1 MSYQVLAPMAGS
13 IWKIEV
19 TEGDP
24 VNETSVLIVME
35 SMKME
40 VPVTA
45 PVAGRVAS
53 IAVAE
58 GASVQEDDLLLVLDS
73 K

>member
-19 TEGDP
+19 TEGDA

-40 VPVTA
+40 VPIEAMFDGKVSKIHCKT
-45 PVAGRVAS
+45 G
-53 IAVAE
+53 
-58 GASVQEDDLLLVLDS
+58 DLVDQDQLLMTLA
-73 K
+73 

>member
-40 VPVTA
+40 VPVEA
-45 PVAGRVAS
+45 MFDGKVSKIHCKVG
-53 IAVAE
+53 
-58 GASVQEDDLLLVLDS
+58 DLVDQDQLLITLA
-73 K
+73 